1 MRKRARVDANQKKIV
16 SKIREAG
23 CSVLHT
29 HQLGKGA
36 PDIIVGYAGN
46 NYLIEIK
53 DGDKPLAQQKL
64 TPDEIKF
71 QAEDGIRDFC
81 LSRGLGDVYKR
92 QSIQKA
98 HYHFYLQMFHHL

>member
-1 MRKRARVDANQKKIV
+1 MRKRARVDANQKQIV
-16 SKIREAG
+16 SQIRGIG

-36 PDIIVGYAGN
+36 PDIIVGYNLN

-64 TPDEIKF
+64 TPDEIQF
-71 QAEDGIRDFC
+71 QAEWQGN
-81 LSRGLGDVYKR
+81 
-92 QSIQKA
+92 
-98 HYHFYLQMFHHL
+98 YHVVNSFDQLKDIIFKDEN

>member
-16 SKIREAG
+16 SQIREMG

-36 PDIIVGYAGN
+36 PDIIVGYAGK

-71 QAEDGIRDFC
+71 QAEWQGNYHVVNSFNKLRGIIFKDE
-81 LSRGLGDVYKR
+81 L
-92 QSIQKA
+92 
-98 HYHFYLQMFHHL
+98 

>member
-16 SKIREAG
+16 SQLREIG

-36 PDIIVGYAGN
+36 PDIIVGYKGK

-64 TPDEIKF
+64 TLDEIKF
-71 QAEDGIRDFC
+71 QAEWQG
-81 LSRGLGDVYKR
+81 
-92 QSIQKA
+92 Q
-98 HYHFYLQMFHHL
+98 YHVANSFDSLLEIILHNEL

>member
-16 SKIREAG
+16 SQIRGVG

-36 PDIIVGYAGN
+36 PDIIVGYKFN

-53 DGDKPLAQQKL
+53 DGDKPLRQQKL
-64 TPDEIKF
+64 TPDEVRF
-71 QAEDGIRDFC
+71 QAEWQGNYYVINSFEQLRDIIFQDE
-81 LSRGLGDVYKR
+81 L
-92 QSIQKA
+92 
-98 HYHFYLQMFHHL
+98 